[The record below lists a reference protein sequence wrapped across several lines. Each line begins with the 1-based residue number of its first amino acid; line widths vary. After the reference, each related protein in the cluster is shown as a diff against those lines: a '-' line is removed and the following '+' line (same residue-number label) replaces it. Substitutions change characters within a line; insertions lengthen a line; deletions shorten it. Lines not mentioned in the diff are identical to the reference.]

1 MMKALLLENIHPGAA
16 RILRDGGMEV
26 IQEKGSL
33 PEADLATALRG
44 VSILGIRSRTQI
56 PRSVFEQSRDL
67 LAVGA
72 FCIGTEQI
80 DLQAASLHGVAVFNA
95 PYSNTRSVAE
105 MTIAEIVFL
114 IRHLFD
120 KAVNSHKGI
129 WDKSAEH
136 AREVR
141 GKRLGI
147 VGFGNIGSQVSTL
160 AEAMGMDVCYYD
172 VVDKLSIGN
181 ATRVRTLDELLTSA
195 DVVTI
200 HVDGKLSNTNLI
212 GARELALMKPG
223 GILLN
228 LSRGHV
234 VDLEALAAAIRG
246 GHIAGAAI
254 DVFPAEPK
262 SAHERL
268 ASPLQGLPN
277 VLLTPHV
284 AGSTEEAQEN
294 IAEFVSHKVLA
305 FARTGNTSTSIN
317 FPRINVQ
324 RSDDSSAHRLLHV
337 HANVPGVLSD
347 INGIL
352 AKNNVNVLAQYLRTN
367 EQIGYVIADVD
378 REYRESLIEDLMQVP
393 HTIRVRL
400 L

>member
-1 MMKALLLENIHPGAA
+1 MKVLLLENIHPGAA
-16 RILRDGGMEV
+16 RILSDGGIEV
-26 IQEKGSL
+26 RTEKGSL
-33 PEADLATALRG
+33 AERDLAAALKG

-56 PRSVFEQSRDL
+56 PRSVFEQADDL

-72 FCIGTEQI
+72 YCIGTEQI
-80 DLQAASLHGVAVFNA
+80 DLPAASLRGVAVFNA

-105 MTIAEIVFL
+105 MTIAEIIFL
-114 IRHLFD
+114 IRRLFD
-120 KAVNSHKGI
+120 KAVNSHRGI
-129 WDKSAEH
+129 WDKSAEQ
-136 AREVR
+136 AREAR
-141 GKRLGI
+141 GKKLGI

-160 AEAMGMDVCYYD
+160 AEAMGMDVYYYD
-172 VVDKLSIGN
+172 IVDKLSIGN
-181 ATRVRTLDELLTSA
+181 ATRVRTLDELLATA
-195 DVVTI
+195 DVITI
-200 HVDGKLSNTNLI
+200 HVDGKTSNTNLI
-212 GARELALMKPG
+212 GAREFEIMKPG
-223 GILLN
+223 VILLN

-246 GHIAGAAI
+246 GRVSGAAV
-254 DVFPAEPK
+254 DVFPSEPK
-262 SAHERL
+262 NPNERL
-268 ASPLQGLPN
+268 VSPLQGLPN

-294 IAEFVSHKVLA
+294 IAEFVSHKVLS

-317 FPRINVQ
+317 FPRINVL
-324 RSDDSSAHRLLHV
+324 RSDDTSSHRLLHV
-337 HANVPGVLSD
+337 HQNVPGVLSD

-378 REYRESLIEDLMQVP
+378 KQYKESLIDDLKQVP